1 MATGEKLMTNP
12 TSTPTSIRRHAP
24 LLSLE
29 NVTIHFGA
37 KPVVKDLNLE
47 IAAGERLALVG
58 ESGSGKTITALSILR
73 LQGRA
78 RVSGRIRL
86 DGVDLL
92 QQSEDYL
99 RGVRGGDIA
108 MIFQE
113 PMLALNPLFTI
124 GSQIVETLALH
135 EGLGARAAREKTIA
149 LLSRTGIREPERRV
163 DSFPH
168 QLSGGQRQRA
178 MIAMALACHPK
189 LLIADEPTTALDLT
203 VRARVVKLLLDLQE
217 EESRRAGGAGM
228 AILLITHDLNLVRH
242 FAERVAVMERGTV
255 VESGATE
262 ELFAR
267 PAHPHT
273 IKLLNSAP
281 ARKIDPVADEAP
293 TLLETRRLRVE
304 YPKAVRGWRGWLK
317 RESFVALAGADI
329 KLRAGETIGVV
340 GESGCGKTTLAQ
352 AILGLV
358 DTRAGELDFEGKAA
372 LRLPRGARRK
382 LRARLQAV
390 FQDPFASL
398 SPRRTIGQI
407 VGEGLALHFPELTTV
422 ERDERI
428 KDVMAEVGLASAALD
443 AYPHEFSGGQRQRIA
458 IARALVVAPQVL
470 VLDEPT
476 SALDASIQNQVL
488 QLLVALQKKR
498 GLSYLLITHDLTV
511 VSALAHRLY
520 VLKDGEIVES
530 GETGAL
536 LANPQHPY
544 TQSLVQA
551 SLASPPPP
559 AYAARLAQA
568 SL

>member
-1 MATGEKLMTNP
+1 M
-12 TSTPTSIRRHAP
+12 SIRRNAP

-29 NVTIHFGA
+29 NVSVHFGHR
-37 KPVVKDLNLE
+37 PVVKDLNLE
-47 IAAGERLALVG
+47 VAAGERLALVG
-58 ESGSGKTITALSILR
+58 ESGSGKTITALAILR

-78 RVSGRIRL
+78 RISGRIRL

-99 RGVRGGDIA
+99 RGVRGSEIA

-124 GSQIVETLALH
+124 GSQIGETLALH

-203 VRARVVKLLLDLQE
+203 VRARIVKLLLDLQE
-217 EESRRAGGAGM
+217 EESRRDGGAGM

-242 FAERVAVMERGTV
+242 FAERVAVMERGKL

-262 ELFAR
+262 ELFVR

-273 IKLLNSAP
+273 VKLMNSAP
-281 ARKIDPVADEAP
+281 ARQIEPVADGAP

-304 YPKAVRGWRGWLK
+304 YPKSVRGWRGWLK
-317 RESFVALAGADI
+317 RDSFVALAGADI
-329 KLRAGETIGVV
+329 TLRAGETIGVV

-358 DTRAGELDFEGKAA
+358 DTRAGDLDFEGTAA
-372 LRLPRGARRK
+372 LRLPRRARRA

-407 VGEGLALHFPELTTV
+407 VGEGLALHFPELTAV
-422 ERDERI
+422 ERQGRI
-428 KDVMAEVGLASAALD
+428 TDVMAEVGLESAALD

-458 IARALVVAPQVL
+458 IARALVVAPRVL

-488 QLLVALQKKR
+488 QLLVALQRKR

-511 VSALAHRLY
+511 VAALAHRLY

-530 GETGAL
+530 GETSAL
-536 LANPQHPY
+536 LGNPQHPY

-551 SLASPPPP
+551 SLTSPPPP
-559 AYAARLAQA
+559 AYAPQLAQL

>member
-1 MATGEKLMTNP
+1 MT
-12 TSTPTSIRRHAP
+12 IRNEAP
-24 LLSLE
+24 LLALE
-29 NVTIHFGA
+29 NVSIHFGD
-37 KPVVKDLNLE
+37 KPVVRDLNLE

-86 DGVDLL
+86 AGVDLL

-99 RGVRGGDIA
+99 RGVRGGEIA

-203 VRARVVKLLLDLQE
+203 VRARIVKLLLDLQE
-217 EESRRAGGAGM
+217 EESRRDGGAGM

-242 FAERVAVMERGTV
+242 FAERVAVMERGKL
-255 VESGATE
+255 VESGATR
-262 ELFAR
+262 ELFAQ

-281 ARKIDPVADEAP
+281 VRRLEPLADDAP

-304 YPKAVRGWRGWLK
+304 YPKAARGWRDWLK

-329 KLRAGETIGVV
+329 TLRAGETIGVV

-358 DTRAGELDFEGKAA
+358 GTRGGDLEFEGTAA
-372 LRLPRGARRK
+372 LRLPRGARRA
-382 LRARLQAV
+382 LRARLQVV

-398 SPRRTIGQI
+398 SPRRTVGQI
-407 VGEGLALHFPELTTV
+407 VGEGLELHFPQLTAA
-422 ERDERI
+422 ERQERV
-428 KDVMAEVGLASAALD
+428 KDVMAEVGLGSAALE

-458 IARALVVAPQVL
+458 IARALVVAPRVL

-488 QLLVALQKKR
+488 QLLVTLQKKR

-511 VSALAHRLY
+511 VAALAHRLY

-551 SLASPPPP
+551 SLAGPPPP
-559 AYAARLAQA
+559 AYAPHRAQA

>member
-1 MATGEKLMTNP
+1 MSTH
-12 TSTPTSIRRHAP
+12 TSTHTSTQPTAP
-24 LLSLE
+24 LLELE
-29 NVTIHFGA
+29 NVSIRFGRQ
-37 KPVVKDLNLE
+37 PVVEGLNLQ
-47 IAAGERLALVG
+47 IAPGERLALVG

-78 RVSGRIRL
+78 QVSGRIRL
-86 DGVDLL
+86 GGVDLL

-99 RGVRGGDIA
+99 RGVRGGAVA

-124 GSQIVETLALH
+124 GDQIVETLVLH
-135 EGLGARAAREKTIA
+135 EGLGAKAAREKTVA
-149 LLSRTGIREPERRV
+149 LLARTGIGEPERRAL
-163 DSFPH
+163 SFPH

-203 VRARVVKLLLDLQE
+203 VRARIVKLLLDLQE
-217 EESRRAGGAGM
+217 EEGRRAGGAGM

-242 FAERVAVMERGTV
+242 FAERVAVMERGQL
-255 VESGATE
+255 VETGATAA
-262 ELFAR
+262 LFAR
-267 PAHPHT
+267 PQHPHT
-273 IKLLNSAP
+273 IKLLSSVP
-281 ARKIDPVADEAP
+281 AREIDPVRDDAP
-293 TLLETRRLRVE
+293 TLLETRQLRVE
-304 YPKAVRGWRGWLK
+304 YPKAVRGWRGWFR
-317 RESFVALAGADI
+317 RESFVALAGADLT
-329 KLRAGETIGVV
+329 LRAGETIGVV

-358 DTRAGELDFEGKAA
+358 KTRAGELEFEGAAA
-372 LRLPRGARRK
+372 LRLPSRERRA
-382 LRARLQAV
+382 LRSRLQVV

-398 SPRRTIGQI
+398 SPRRTIGQT
-407 VGEGLALHFPELTTV
+407 VGEGLALHFPELGAA
-422 ERDERI
+422 ERHQRI
-428 KDVMAEVGLASAALD
+428 AEVMAEVGLGAAPLD

-458 IARALVVAPQVL
+458 IARALAVSPRVL
-470 VLDEPT
+470 ILDEPT

-488 QLLVALQKKR
+488 QLLVALQKRR

-511 VSALAHRLY
+511 VAALAHRLY

-530 GETGAL
+530 GQTTAV
-536 LANPQHPY
+536 LASPQHPY

-551 SLASPPPP
+551 SLAVPPEPV
-559 AYAARLAQA
+559 YADHLAQA

>member
-1 MATGEKLMTNP
+1 MTI
-12 TSTPTSIRRHAP
+12 PTSIKSNAP
-24 LLSLE
+24 LLALE
-29 NVTIHFGA
+29 NLTIHFGD
-37 KPVVKDLNLE
+37 KPVVENLNLE
-47 IAAGERLALVG
+47 LAAGERLALVG
-58 ESGSGKTITALSILR
+58 ESGSGKSITALSILR

-86 DGVDLL
+86 AGVDLL

-99 RGVRGGDIA
+99 RGVRGGEIA

-203 VRARVVKLLLDLQE
+203 VRARIVKLLLDLQE
-217 EESRRAGGAGM
+217 EESRRDGGAGM

-242 FAERVAVMERGTV
+242 FAERVAVMERGRL
-255 VESGATE
+255 VESGATQ

-267 PAHPHT
+267 PTHPHT

-281 ARKIDPVADEAP
+281 SRAIEPVADAAP

-317 RESFVALAGADI
+317 RDSFVALAGADI
-329 KLRAGETIGVV
+329 TLRAGETIGVV

-358 DTRAGELDFEGKAA
+358 ETRAGDLDFEGSAA
-372 LRLPRGARRK
+372 LSLPRRARRA

-407 VGEGLALHFPELTTV
+407 VGEGLALHFPELSPA
-422 ERDERI
+422 ERQERI
-428 KDVMAEVGLASAALD
+428 ADVMAEVGLGSAALD

-458 IARALVVAPQVL
+458 IARALVVAPRVL

-476 SALDASIQNQVL
+476 SALDASIQSQVL

-498 GLSYLLITHDLTV
+498 GLSFLLITHDLTV
-511 VSALAHRLY
+511 VAALAHRLY

-551 SLASPPPP
+551 SLAGPPPP
-559 AYAARLAQA
+559 AYTESLARA